1 MGVGLMFLLLAI
13 FVVLEVP
20 IAFALTLSAVGYLL
34 VETPTPLTVVVQRMA
49 SGLDSFPL
57 LAIPLFVLAGNLMN
71 RAGLA
76 ARIFTFASALLG
88 HIRGSLGHV
97 NIAASIVFAGMSG
110 VAQADAA
117 GLGTVEIRA
126 MRRAGYDP
134 AFAAAVTASSSIVG
148 PIIPPSV
155 IMVIYAVLAS
165 VSVADLFLA
174 GILPGLL
181 TGLLLMALVY
191 WLALTG
197 RITAPLRPRAPCAEV
212 HKAFLRALPAM
223 LAPVILVAGLLSGA
237 ATPTELGAVTVVYAM
252 LVGFLQRELS
262 GAKVVRCLIDTGL
275 TTGVLVFIIAAA
287 VPFGWVVS
295 VNNLPAQLASTLLSI
310 SDNPYVI
317 LALVNL
323 ILLAA
328 GLVMETTAILL
339 IAVPALLPLA
349 AALEIDLVHFGV
361 IMVLNLLIGAATP
374 PFGVLLFIM
383 MEIAKVSF
391 ARMVRAML
399 PFYIPLFIALGV
411 VTYWPDLVLL
421 IPRWLTGAP

>member
-1 MGVGLMFLLLAI
+1 MFLILAVLVLLE
-13 FVVLEVP
+13 LP
-20 IAFALTLSAVGYLL
+20 IAFALAASSVTFLTLSSPV
-34 VETPTPLTVVVQRMA
+34 PLTVVVQRMA

-57 LAIPLFVLAGNLMN
+57 LAIPLFVLAGNIMN

-76 ARIFTFASALLG
+76 ARIFALALAILG
-88 HIRGSLGHV
+88 HVRGSLGHV
-97 NIAASIVFAGMSG
+97 NIFASMVFAGMSG

-126 MRRAGYDP
+126 MRKAGYDP
-134 AFAAAVTASSSIVG
+134 AFAAAVTAASSIIG

-191 WLALTG
+191 GLAATG
-197 RITAPLRPRAPCAEV
+197 RITAPVRRRAGRSEIARALV
-212 HKAFLRALPAM
+212 RALPAL

-237 ATPTELGAVTVVYAM
+237 ATPTELGAVTVVYAA
-252 LVGFLQRELS
+252 LVGFLQRELT
-262 GAKVVRCLIDTGL
+262 GRRLLACLIDSAL

-287 VPFGWVVS
+287 VPFGWVIS
-295 VNNLPAQLASTLLSI
+295 VNNVPAQLSGFLLSLT
-310 SDNPYVI
+310 DNPYLI
-317 LALVNL
+317 LALINIV
-323 ILLAA
+323 LLLA

-339 IAVPALLPLA
+339 IAVPTLLPLA
-349 AALEIDLVHFGV
+349 AALGIDLVHFGV
-361 IMVLNLLIGAATP
+361 VMVLNLLIGAATP

-383 MEIAKVSF
+383 MDIAKISF
-391 ARMVRAML
+391 GQIVRAML
-399 PFYIPLFIALGV
+399 PFYLPLLAALLA
-411 VTYWPDLVLL
+411 VTYWPAMVLW
-421 IPRWLTGAP
+421 IPRMFEGGP

>member
-1 MGVGLMFLLLAI
+1 MFLAFAVLVAI
-13 FVVLEVP
+13 EVP
-20 IAFALTLSAVGYLL
+20 IAFALAASAVVWLTL
-34 VETPTPLTVVVQRMA
+34 ESPIPLTIVVQRMA

-57 LAIPLFVLAGNLMN
+57 LAIPLFILAGSLMN

-76 ARIFTFASALLG
+76 ARIFAFALSLFG
-88 HIRGSLGHV
+88 HVRGSLAHV
-97 NIAASIVFAGMSG
+97 NVAASIVFAGMSG

-126 MRRAGYDP
+126 MRKAGFDP
-134 AFAAAVTASSSIVG
+134 AFSAAVTAASSIIG

-155 IMVIYAVLAS
+155 IMVIYAVLAQ

-174 GILPGLL
+174 GILPGFLM
-181 TGLLLMALVY
+181 GALLMGLIY
-191 WLALTG
+191 WLARTG
-197 RITAPLRPRAPCAEV
+197 RVTAPTRPRASIGQV
-212 HKAFLRALPAM
+212 GTTFVRALPAL

-237 ATPTELGAVTVVYAM
+237 ATPTELGAVTVAYAM
-252 LVGFLQRELS
+252 VVGFAQRELTF
-262 GAKVVRCLIDTGL
+262 KKLHLCLVETGI

-295 VNNLPAQLASTLLSI
+295 VNNLPAALTSTLLGV

-317 LALVNL
+317 LFLVNL
-323 ILLAA
+323 LLLLA

-349 AALEIDLVHFGV
+349 MALEIDLVHFGI
-361 IMVLNLLIGAATP
+361 IMVLNLLIGATTP

-383 MEIAKVSF
+383 MDIAKISF
-391 ARMVRAML
+391 AQIVRAML
-399 PFYIPLFIALGV
+399 PFYIPLVMALLII
-411 VTYWPDLVLL
+411 TFWPGMVLL
-421 IPRWLTGAP
+421 IPRLISG

>member
-1 MGVGLMFLLLAI
+1 MFVAFAVLVAI
-13 FVVLEVP
+13 EVP
-20 IAFALTLSAVGYLL
+20 VAFALAASAVVWLTL
-34 VETPTPLTVVVQRMA
+34 ESPIPLTIVVQRMA

-57 LAIPLFVLAGNLMN
+57 LAIPLFILAGSLMN

-76 ARIFTFASALLG
+76 ARIFAFALSLFG
-88 HIRGSLGHV
+88 HVRGSLAHV
-97 NIAASIVFAGMSG
+97 NVAASIVFAGMSG

-126 MRRAGYDP
+126 MRKAGFDP
-134 AFAAAVTASSSIVG
+134 AFSAAVTAASSIIG

-155 IMVIYAVLAS
+155 IMVIYAVLAQ

-174 GILPGLL
+174 GILPGFLM
-181 TGLLLMALVY
+181 GGLLMALIY
-191 WLALTG
+191 WLARTG
-197 RITAPLRPRAPCAEV
+197 RITAPTRPRASIGQV
-212 HKAFLRALPAM
+212 GTTFVRALPAL

-237 ATPTELGAVTVVYAM
+237 ATPTELGAVTVAYAM
-252 LVGFLQRELS
+252 AVGFAQRELTF
-262 GAKVVRCLIDTGL
+262 KKLHLCLVETGI

-295 VNNLPAQLASTLLSI
+295 VNNLPAALTSTLLGI

-317 LALVNL
+317 LFMVNL
-323 ILLAA
+323 LLLLA

-349 AALEIDLVHFGV
+349 MALEIDLVHFGI
-361 IMVLNLLIGAATP
+361 IMVLNLLIGATTP

-383 MEIAKVSF
+383 MDIAKISF
-391 ARMVRAML
+391 AQIVRAML
-399 PFYIPLFIALGV
+399 PFYIPLVLALLII
-411 VTYWPDLVLL
+411 TFWPGLVLL
-421 IPRWLTGAP
+421 IPRLISG